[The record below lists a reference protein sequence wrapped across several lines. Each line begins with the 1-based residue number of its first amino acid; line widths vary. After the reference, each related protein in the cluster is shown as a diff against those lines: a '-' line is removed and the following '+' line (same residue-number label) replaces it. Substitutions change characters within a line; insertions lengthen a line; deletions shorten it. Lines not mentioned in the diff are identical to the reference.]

1 MKRVLTGDR
10 PTGKLHLGH
19 YVGSLE
25 NRIKLQ
31 NEGYEMFNIIADLQ
45 VLTDRLETKDVEE
58 NIKEL
63 VLDYLSVGIDPKK
76 TNIFIQSKV
85 PQLSELFVYLSM
97 VVNVGRVGQNPTV
110 KEETK
115 ATGGGNMSLGM
126 FSLGVSQAADILAF
140 NADLVP
146 VGEDQIPHIEQTRD
160 VARSFNHHFGIV
172 FKEPEAMLSK
182 APRLLGLDAKSKMSK
197 SRGNAI
203 FLSDTREDVES
214 KIKTAVT
221 DSGKEIKY
229 NEKEKPEVSN
239 LIMLYHLLSGM
250 EIKAIEEKYKNISS
264 YKEFKEDLA
273 GVVNN
278 FLEPIREKRKQ
289 AEKDAEISKILK
301 EGTQKAVEEAE
312 KVLKEVRKAMKYDYS
327 NIFSS

>member
-1 MKRVLTGDR
+1 
-10 PTGKLHLGH
+10 
-19 YVGSLE
+19 
-25 NRIKLQ
+25 
-31 NEGYEMFNIIADLQ
+31 
-45 VLTDRLETKDVEE
+45 
-58 NIKEL
+58 
-63 VLDYLSVGIDPKK
+63 
-76 TNIFIQSKV
+76 
-85 PQLSELFVYLSM
+85 
-97 VVNVGRVGQNPTV
+97 
-110 KEETK
+110 
-115 ATGGGNMSLGM
+115 MSLGM

-146 VGEDQIPHIEQTRD
+146 VGEDQLPHIEQTRD
-160 VARSFNHHFGIV
+160 VAKSFNHHFGIV

-203 FLSDTREDVES
+203 FLSDTQEDVEN
-214 KIKTAVT
+214 KIKAAMT

-229 NEKEKPEVSN
+229 DEKEKPEVSN

-273 GVVNN
+273 GVVNS

-289 AEKDAEISKILK
+289 AEKDSDISKILK
-301 EGTQKAVEEAE
+301 EGTQKAIEETE
-312 KVLKEVRKAMKYDYS
+312 KVLKEVHKAMKYDYP
-327 NIFSS
+327 NIYK